1 MSTRRNPETK
11 TVTEAATAITTPD
24 NAIEL
29 DETQLENVTGGGDS
43 SLTSWKVSP
52 PRETSFPSKWKMA
65 SFDGKGNDVVTE
77 EIVFVVENVK
87 RP

>member
-1 MSTRRNPETK
+1 MSTRHNPETN
-11 TVTEAATAITTPD
+11 TVAEAATTITTPD
-24 NAIEL
+24 NATEL

-52 PRETSFPSKWKMA
+52 QTSFPSKWKMA